1 MNKQSVFSILL
12 GLMILGAPGSP
23 ARSQQTVLDR
33 IVAVVGKECILES
46 DLNAQTEF
54 YSFNNHVD
62 PATPGLKEQL
72 LDEMIN
78 QKLMLARAIEDT
90 LINVR
95 EEDVTAQLDA
105 LIAQRVQQAGSEKKL
120 EEVYNMPISK
130 MKREFRDDTRKQLLV
145 QNLQQLKFGDI
156 QSTKREVEEFY
167 ATYKDSL
174 PVVPE
179 EMELYHVFRLPKKSD
194 ASKSIVRA
202 KAQRILDSI
211 KAGGDFAVYAKKYS
225 DDPGTQSFGGDLG
238 FARRGQFF
246 KEFEEALFAL
256 KDNEFANIVETP
268 IGFHIMQLLER
279 RGESVHARHI
289 LFKVN
294 QDPAEAESTKTF
306 LSGLKDS
313 VLHGATFSDLAKR
326 YSEDK
331 ESAPLGGL
339 LGRFTINQFDKSLLA
354 TVKDLNAGDISNPS
368 EVDYATTK
376 GYHIV
381 YVKDR
386 VSEHKMTLTG
396 DWKRLEQLATGN
408 KRNTEYQIWLK
419 TLRTEIYWEKKL

>member
-1 MNKQSVFSILL
+1 MNKYHVSAVLIISAL
-12 GLMILGAPGSP
+12 LGAPCSP

-33 IVAVVGKECILES
+33 IVAVVGRECILQS
-46 DLNAQTEF
+46 DLNAQIEF
-54 YSFNNHVD
+54 YVFNNHVD
-62 PATPGLKEQL
+62 PAAPGLKEQL
-72 LDEMIN
+72 LDEMIS

-95 EEDVTAQLDA
+95 EEDVTNQLDA

-145 QNLQQLKFGDI
+145 QNLQQLRFGDI

-179 EMELYHVFRLPKKSD
+179 EMELYHIFKLPKTSD
-194 ASKSIVRA
+194 ASKNIVKA

-211 KAGGDFAVYAKKYS
+211 KAGGDFAGYARKYS
-225 DDPGTQSFGGDLG
+225 DDAGTQSFGGDLG

-289 LFKVN
+289 LFKIK
-294 QDPAEAESTKTF
+294 QDPAEAESTKVF
-306 LSGLKDS
+306 LFGLKDS
-313 VLHGATFSDLAKR
+313 VARGTSFSDLAKR

-354 TVKDLNAGDISNPS
+354 TVKGLKPGDVSDPA

-386 VSEHKMTLTG
+386 IPEHTMTLAD
-396 DWKRLEQLATGN
+396 DWKRLEQLATSN
-408 KRNTEYQIWLK
+408 KRNLEYQRWLK
-419 TLRTEIYWEKKL
+419 ELRTEIYWEKKL